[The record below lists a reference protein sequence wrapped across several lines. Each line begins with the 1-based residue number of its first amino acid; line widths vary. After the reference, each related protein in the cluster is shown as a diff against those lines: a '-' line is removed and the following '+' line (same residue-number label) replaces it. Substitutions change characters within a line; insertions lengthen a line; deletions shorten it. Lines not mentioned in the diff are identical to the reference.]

1 MPRCRSVTIFRRLVQ
16 MHGHRR
22 AFSDSFPT
30 YARMARNWRSQMI
43 EMRIRTARP
52 QSHCPN
58 CPSQNHRTANRRG
71 HDENDEIQSLTCNNI
86 LYTHKLV
93 GASSNKDL
101 GLVVSI
107 STVKQPMMMYS
118 TQITKKLSLH
128 VPNALP
134 KCFGFAVLSSTMSNW
149 NISHEM
155 RNLFYRYSGYHSYTN
170 QSRRCGSRRYGQQV
184 PWK

>member
-1 MPRCRSVTIFRRLVQ
+1 MPRCHSVAIFRRLVQ

-30 YARMARNWRSQMI
+30 YARMARNWRWRMI
-43 EMRIRTARP
+43 ERRIRKARP

-71 HDENDEIQSLTCNNI
+71 HDENDKTIWDSTTLTCNNM

-101 GLVVSI
+101 SI
-107 STVKQPMMMYS
+107 STVKQPMTMYS
-118 TQITKKLSLH
+118 TQITNKLSLH

-134 KCFGFAVLSSTMSNW
+134 KCFGFAVLSSTMSNCTHFAW
-149 NISHEM
+149 N
-155 RNLFYRYSGYHSYTN
+155 T
-170 QSRRCGSRRYGQQV
+170 QSVLSV
-184 PWK
+184 